1 MRFMFIVTSAHSG
14 PPTPELM
21 EAMHK
26 LADREIKAGRMLDS
40 GGLMPLATGAQVR
53 IADGQLSVVDGP
65 FVEAKEVIGGYAI
78 FELPGKEEAV
88 ASAKEFMQLHKD
100 FMPGWEGTCELRAL
114 RRPLRRGFRPARSA
128 AMTVA
133 DAHRA
138 ILAVWRIEQ
147 PRLITSLAR
156 MLRDVPLAEDLT
168 QEALLAALE
177 QWPATGV
184 PEKPGAWLMATAK
197 RRALDHLR
205 RGRMLER
212 KHEMVARDME
222 EEQQAMPD
230 LDSALDDDIG
240 DEMLRLI
247 FTACHPR
254 LSREARAALALR
266 MICGLTTEEIAR
278 AFLLPDA
285 TIAQRIVRA
294 KRTLSESGLAYET
307 PRGEELSERLS
318 SVLEVVYLIFNEGY
332 TAARGEDWLRPQL
345 CNEALRMGRV
355 LTSIAPHEPE
365 AHGLLALMELNASR
379 TAARTDAAG
388 EPILMLD
395 QNRALWDQFQIR
407 RGMQALGRARELGG
421 AGGFYALQAAIIACH
436 AEARTADDTD
446 WSRIAGLYA
455 ELAAVVRSPIIELNR
470 AVAVGMAEGPEAG
483 LSIVDRL
490 VREPALKALSP
501 AAERSR
507 RPAPQARPL
516 RRGARRVRSGR
527 GAGGQQARTG
537 PAEAAR
543 RRGGR
548 RSDVINRHV
557 KRMSSVLR

>member
-1 MRFMFIVTSAHSG
+1 
-14 PPTPELM
+14 
-21 EAMHK
+21 
-26 LADREIKAGRMLDS
+26 
-40 GGLMPLATGAQVR
+40 
-53 IADGQLSVVDGP
+53 
-65 FVEAKEVIGGYAI
+65 
-78 FELPGKEEAV
+78 
-88 ASAKEFMQLHKD
+88 
-100 FMPGWEGTCELRAL
+100 
-114 RRPLRRGFRPARSA
+114 
-128 AMTVA
+128 MTVA

-184 PEKPGAWLMATAK
+184 PEKPGAWLMTTAR

-205 RGRMLER
+205 RGPMLER
-212 KHEMVARDME
+212 KHEMLARDME
-222 EEQQAMPD
+222 EQQLAMPD
-230 LDSALDDDIG
+230 WDSALDDDIG

-247 FTACHPR
+247 FTACHPL

-266 MICGLTTEEIAR
+266 MICGLTTDEIAR

-307 PRGEELSERLS
+307 PHGAELSARLS

-332 TAARGEDWLRPQL
+332 AAARGEDWLRPQL
-345 CNEALRMGRV
+345 CDEALRLGRV
-355 LTSIAPHEPE
+355 LTAIAPHEPE

-407 RGMQALGRARELGG
+407 RGMQALGRARALGG
-421 AGGFYALQAAIIACH
+421 AGGSYALQAAIIACH
-436 AEARTADDTD
+436 AEARTAGDTD

-455 ELAAVVRSPIIELNR
+455 ELAALVRSPIIELNR
-470 AVAVGMAEGPEAG
+470 AVAVGMAEGPQAG

-490 VREPALKALSP
+490 LHEPALKAYHLLPSVRGDLLHKLGRYEEARAQFE
-501 AAERSR
+501 AAAALAGNR
-507 RPAPQARPL
+507 REQDLL
-516 RRGARRVRSGR
+516 RRRA
-527 GAGGQQARTG
+527 
-537 PAEAAR
+537 AEAA
-543 RRGGR
+543 
-548 RSDVINRHV
+548 DAAT
-557 KRMSSVLR
+557 SSTVM

>member
-1 MRFMFIVTSAHSG
+1 
-14 PPTPELM
+14 
-21 EAMHK
+21 
-26 LADREIKAGRMLDS
+26 
-40 GGLMPLATGAQVR
+40 
-53 IADGQLSVVDGP
+53 
-65 FVEAKEVIGGYAI
+65 
-78 FELPGKEEAV
+78 
-88 ASAKEFMQLHKD
+88 
-100 FMPGWEGTCELRAL
+100 
-114 RRPLRRGFRPARSA
+114 
-128 AMTVA
+128 MTAA
-133 DAHRA
+133 DAHRV

-177 QWPATGV
+177 RWPATGV
-184 PEKPGAWLMATAK
+184 PDKAGAWLMATAK

-212 KHEMVARDME
+212 KHEMVAWEME
-222 EEQQAMPD
+222 VEQQAMPD
-230 LDSALDDDIG
+230 WDSALDDDIG
-240 DEMLRLI
+240 DELLRLI

-332 TAARGEDWLRPQL
+332 TAARGQDWMRPQL

-379 TAARTDAAG
+379 AAARTDVAG

-395 QNRALWDQFQIR
+395 QNRALWDQLQIR
-407 RGMQALGRARELGG
+407 RGLQALGRSRELAG
-421 AGGFYALQAAIIACH
+421 AGGYYALQAAIIACH
-436 AEARTADDTD
+436 AQARTAGDTD
-446 WSRIAGLYA
+446 WSRIAGLYQ
-455 ELAAVVRSPIIELNR
+455 ELEAIVPSPIVELNR
-470 AVAVGMAEGPEAG
+470 AVAVGMAEGPEMA
-483 LSIVDRL
+483 LAIVDRL
-490 VREPALKALSP
+490 MLEPVLKGYHLLPSVRGDLLHKLGRYEEARAAFEAAAALAGNKREHDLLK
-501 AAERSR
+501 R
-507 RPAPQARPL
+507 RA
-516 RRGARRVRSGR
+516 
-527 GAGGQQARTG
+527 
-537 PAEAAR
+537 AEAA
-543 RRGGR
+543 
-548 RSDVINRHV
+548 NAA
-557 KRMSSVLR
+557 MSS

>member
-1 MRFMFIVTSAHSG
+1 
-14 PPTPELM
+14 
-21 EAMHK
+21 
-26 LADREIKAGRMLDS
+26 
-40 GGLMPLATGAQVR
+40 
-53 IADGQLSVVDGP
+53 
-65 FVEAKEVIGGYAI
+65 
-78 FELPGKEEAV
+78 
-88 ASAKEFMQLHKD
+88 
-100 FMPGWEGTCELRAL
+100 
-114 RRPLRRGFRPARSA
+114 
-128 AMTVA
+128 MTVA

-156 MLRDVPLAEDLT
+156 MLRDVPLAEELT

-177 QWPATGV
+177 QWPTTGV
-184 PEKPGAWLMATAK
+184 PEKPGAWLMTTAR

-205 RGRMLER
+205 RGPMLEA
-212 KHEMVARDME
+212 KHKMLALDME
-222 EEQQAMPD
+222 EQQQAMPD
-230 LDSALDDDIG
+230 WDAALDDDIG

-247 FTACHPR
+247 FTACHPL

-278 AFLLPDA
+278 AFLLPEA

-294 KRTLSESGLAYET
+294 KRTLSDSGLAYET
-307 PRGEELSERLS
+307 PHGGELSERLS

-332 TAARGEDWLRPQL
+332 AAARGQDWLRPQL
-345 CNEALRMGRV
+345 CDEALRMGRV

-436 AEARTADDTD
+436 ALAGTAGETD
-446 WSRIAGLYA
+446 WSQIAGLYA
-455 ELAAVVRSPIIELNR
+455 ELAAVVRSPVVELNR
-470 AVAVGMAEGPEAG
+470 AVAVGMAEGPAAG
-483 LSIVDRL
+483 LTIVDRL
-490 VREPALKALSP
+490 MHEPALKAYHLLPSVRGDLLHRLARHEEAR
-501 AAERSR
+501 AAFEAAAALAGNR
-507 RPAPQARPL
+507 REQDLL
-516 RRGARRVRSGR
+516 RRRA
-527 GAGGQQARTG
+527 
-537 PAEAAR
+537 AEAADAA
-543 RRGGR
+543 
-548 RSDVINRHV
+548 ST
-557 KRMSSVLR
+557 LR